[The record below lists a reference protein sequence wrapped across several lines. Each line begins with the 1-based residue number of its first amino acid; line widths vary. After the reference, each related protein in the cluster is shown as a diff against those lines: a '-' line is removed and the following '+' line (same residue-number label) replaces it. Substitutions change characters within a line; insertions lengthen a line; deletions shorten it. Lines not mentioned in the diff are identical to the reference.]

1 MKYDLCFASARRSE
15 TTFFV
20 VLFCFFV
27 LFVCLL
33 QQVSLASQGEKSV
46 SISWEFELTDFEI
59 SDEMRW

>member
-1 MKYDLCFASARRSE
+1 MTCALHQPDAVKRRFFCF
-15 TTFFV
+15 